1 MTNAIT
7 LDRLTPGSRCTIT
20 GLSAASILGQR
31 LLDMGIFPGLTLRV
45 IRNAPLE
52 DPMQVE
58 IEGYSISLRHEEA
71 RFVEV
76 VTDEDR

>member
-1 MTNAIT
+1 MT
-7 LDRLTPGSRCTIT
+7 LDQLRPGSSCTIT
-20 GLSAASILGQR
+20 GLSAANILGQR
-31 LLDMGIFPGLTLRV
+31 LLDMGIFPGLSLRV

-71 RFVEV
+71 RLVEV
-76 VTDEDR
+76 DTDEDR

>member
-1 MTNAIT
+1 MT
-7 LDRLTPGSRCTIT
+7 LDQLTPGSSCTIT
-20 GLSAASILGQR
+20 GLSAANMLGQR

-76 VTDEDR
+76 KTDENR

>member
-1 MTNAIT
+1 MT
-7 LDRLTPGSRCTIT
+7 LDQLTPGSRCTISR
-20 GLSAASILGQR
+20 LSAANMLGQR
-31 LLDMGIFPGLTLRV
+31 LLDMGIFPGLALRV

-76 VTDEDR
+76 EADGDR

>member
-1 MTNAIT
+1 M
-7 LDRLTPGSRCTIT
+7 
-20 GLSAASILGQR
+20 LGQR

-71 RFVEV
+71 RFIEVE
-76 VTDEDR
+76 TDEGR

>member
-1 MTNAIT
+1 MTIQIT
-7 LDRLTPGSRCTIT
+7 LDQLTPGTCCTIT
-20 GLSAASILGQR
+20 GLSAAHMLGQR

-76 VTDEDR
+76 EADGDR